1 MKHCIVCSALL
12 LLTTL
17 VLAACGTASTQG
29 PMAWLDQPLDG
40 AKLPLEPQ
48 ELTAHAS
55 DLDGVASLEFYVN
68 DTLLVRAP
76 ASGGILADATV
87 AWDPSRPGVYTISAR
102 ATDSQGNVGSDSS
115 VVVTVGELV
124 GSPTPT
130 PAEAAPGEVEISFTA
145 DRTELSPGECAI
157 LMWRVQGGEVALLNG
172 ESVPFSGESQTC
184 PEETTSYTLAVY
196 VGVGPPSPPVAE
208 RELVISVSG
217 PLETP
222 RPTQAAPTGT
232 PRPPTPRPTS
242 AAPTSTPLAPTATQ
256 PPVTRAVIAYFEA
269 NPGTI
274 NAGGCSTLSW
284 DVHYATA
291 AYLDGQGVIAPNT
304 QQVCPATTTT
314 YTLFATGTGGDDT
327 RSVTVTVIQAPT
339 PTPIITAIVVD
350 SMPPYVSDLKAVPTS
365 ITADISP
372 CTGQQTTVSVHAEDP
387 SGVASVVAYW
397 TLGSQSGQV
406 NMTHQGA
413 GIYKAVLGPFGVT
426 GDLSISFV
434 AWDTVG
440 NSTPAYW
447 LPYTVSVHSIC

>member
-29 PMAWLDQPLDG
+29 PMPWLDQPLDG

-68 DTLLVRAP
+68 GTLLVRAP

-102 ATDSQGNVGSDSS
+102 ATDSQGNVGSESS
-115 VVVTVGELV
+115 AVVTVGELA
-124 GSPTPT
+124 GSPVPT

-208 RELVISVSG
+208 RELVIVVSG
-217 PLETP
+217 PVETP

-242 AAPTSTPLAPTATQ
+242 AAPTRTPLAPTATQ
-256 PPVTRAVIAYFEA
+256 PPARRAEIIYFQA
-269 NPGTI
+269 NPETI

-284 DVHYATA
+284 DVQYATT
-291 AYLDGQGVIAPNT
+291 AYLDGQGVTAPNT
-304 QQVCPATTTT
+304 QQVCPATTTA

-350 SMPPYVSDLKAVPTS
+350 NIPPYVSDLD
-365 ITADISP
+365 ADP
-372 CTGQQTTVSVHAEDP
+372 DTVQQAGCAGTKTTTVSVYAEDVG
-387 SGVASVVAYW
+387 SGVALVRAYW
-397 TLGSQSGQV
+397 SIGSESGQV
-406 NMTHQGA
+406 DMTPQGG
-413 GIYKAVLGPFGVT
+413 GIYKAVLGPFGQLGTVQ
-426 GDLSISFV
+426 ISFV
-434 AWDTVG
+434 AWDTAG
-440 NSTPAYW
+440 NSTPYVG
-447 LPYTVSVHSIC
+447 PITVGVFCIE